1 MLSLKNISKKYDDT
15 SILEDISFTC
25 EKGDI
30 VGLIGSSGS
39 GKTTLLRII
48 SGLETPDS
56 GTIKLN
62 NQMVNDKLLYVSP
75 EKRDCSLVFQD
86 FALFPNMTIS
96 DNIFFGKNSIK
107 NNDLINDL
115 ILFCNL
121 ENILDRYPHEIS
133 GGEQQ
138 RVALVRA
145 LSINPSLLLLD
156 EPLSHLDSDLKQ
168 NIRNELINLFE
179 KVKTT
184 TLFVSHDIEDAM
196 TMANKVVVLKDGL
209 VKQKGSPSDIYSR
222 PVSRYV
228 AKLFGKKIGRAHV

>member
-15 SILEDISFTC
+15 TILEDISFTC

-62 NQMVNDKLLYVSP
+62 NEMVNDKLLYVSP

-96 DNIFFGKNSIK
+96 DNIFFGKGSI
-107 NNDLINDL
+107 NNNELIHDLIQ
-115 ILFCNL
+115 FCGL
-121 ENILDRYPHEIS
+121 ESLLDRYPHEAS

-138 RVALVRA
+138 
-145 LSINPSLLLLD
+145 LS
-156 EPLSHLDSDLKQ
+156 
-168 NIRNELINLFE
+168 LI
-179 KVKTT
+179 
-184 TLFVSHDIEDAM
+184 HI
-196 TMANKVVVLKDGL
+196 
-209 VKQKGSPSDIYSR
+209 
-222 PVSRYV
+222 
-228 AKLFGKKIGRAHV
+228 

>member
-15 SILEDISFTC
+15 TILEDISFTC

-62 NQMVNDKLLYVSP
+62 NEMVNDKLLCKSP

-86 FALFPNMTIS
+86 FALFPNMTIN
-96 DNIFFGKNSIK
+96 DNIFFGKDSIK
-107 NNDLINDL
+107 NNELIHDLIQFCDL
-115 ILFCNL
+115 ESL
-121 ENILDRYPHEIS
+121 LDRYPHEIS

-156 EPLSHLDSDLKQ
+156 EPLSHLDNDLKQ
-168 NIRNELINLFE
+168 NIRNELI
-179 KVKTT
+179 
-184 TLFVSHDIEDAM
+184 
-196 TMANKVVVLKDGL
+196 
-209 VKQKGSPSDIYSR
+209 
-222 PVSRYV
+222 
-228 AKLFGKKIGRAHV
+228 KLFLSLIHI